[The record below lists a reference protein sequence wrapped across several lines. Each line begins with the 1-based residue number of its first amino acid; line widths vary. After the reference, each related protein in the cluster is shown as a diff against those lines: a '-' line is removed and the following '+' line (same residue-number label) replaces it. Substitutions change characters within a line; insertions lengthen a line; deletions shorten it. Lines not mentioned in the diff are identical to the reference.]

1 MILQLLRFL
10 GRIVLRIF
18 FRRVAIS
25 GSAHLP
31 PTGPVILIANHPNAL
46 VDPLFFLALVP
57 RRIAFLAKA
66 TLFRMPVIGWVVR
79 ATGAISVQ
87 RHQDAGADLSLNK
100 GMFEQVHRVLH
111 AGGAVAL
118 FPEGVSH
125 DEPVQRPFKTGA
137 ARLALGAASTS
148 PTGTPIQI
156 LPVGLYYTAK
166 AIFRSSAVLTYG
178 RPIMVSG
185 TMLDAAG
192 EPPRELVQTL
202 TARLE
207 YALAEVTL
215 HADQHEV
222 MDLIGRAER
231 LFSSAS
237 GGMRRER
244 ELVDQ
249 LALRRRLL
257 DGYSELR
264 SSNPARLAQ
273 LAELITRYE
282 TELQHE
288 HLAPE
293 SLVPTSFPRSRL
305 VVLLLRRLLPLVVTA
320 PLAVIGIVVHYPA
333 WRITHYLSRSMSKG
347 SLDMVA
353 TIKILASA
361 ALYPL
366 SWLLFGLL
374 VGGGSAGGWGVV
386 AMLIAPLAG
395 WAAMFFLEQVT
406 FAAGEWR
413 AVVLMLRRPSAFQHL
428 MAERRQLREVI
439 LGLDQ
444 ELA

>member
-1 MILQLLRFL
+1 MILSLLRFL

-18 FRRVAIS
+18 FRRVAIN

-57 RRIAFLAKA
+57 RQVAFLAKA
-66 TLFRMPVIGWVVR
+66 PLFRMPVIGWIVR
-79 ATGAISVQ
+79 ATGAIAVQ
-87 RHQDAGADLSLNK
+87 RLQDPGADLSLNR

-111 AGGAVAL
+111 DGGAVAL
-118 FPEGVSH
+118 FPEGISH

-148 PTGTPIQI
+148 PSGTAVQI
-156 LPVGLYYTAK
+156 IPVGLYYTAK
-166 AIFRSSAVLTYG
+166 TTFRSSAVLTYG
-178 RPIMVSG
+178 RPITVVA
-185 TMLDAAG
+185 TTLDPVG
-192 EPPRELVQTL
+192 EPPRDLVQAL

-222 MDLIGRAER
+222 MDLIARAER

-244 ELVDQ
+244 DLIDQ
-249 LALRRRLL
+249 FALRRRLL
-257 DGYSELR
+257 DGYHQIR
-264 SSNPARLAQ
+264 TSNPERLVQ
-273 LAELITRYE
+273 LAELIAQYE
-282 TELQHE
+282 AELHHE

-305 VVLLLRRLLPLVVTA
+305 MLLLLRRLLPLVLVA
-320 PLAVIGIVVHYPA
+320 PLAVLGIVVHYPA
-333 WRITHYLSRSMSKG
+333 WRITHTLSRTMSKG

-374 VGGGSAGGWGVV
+374 VGGGSAGGWGVI
-386 AMLIAPLAG
+386 AMLIAPVAG

-406 FAAGEWR
+406 FAAGELR
-413 AVVLMLRRPSAFQHL
+413 AVVLMLRRPSAFQRL
-428 MAERRQLREVI
+428 MAGRRQIREVI
-439 LGLDQ
+439 LGLDRD
-444 ELA
+444 LA